1 MKARL
6 LQHLGMIQLLSCNG
20 KITDCS
26 YEYACNFL
34 LNFDSPEYYDGNG
47 KWDYGDITMEGYNGE
62 TIATV
67 SDDGIL
73 CVENAELYRNMFTN
87 KEPRLLTVA
96 EFAQIHGKGT
106 AIVRRMCTQGR
117 IPGAILK
124 GSRWL
129 IPEGTPYPTDERV
142 RK

>member
-6 LQHLGMIQLLSCNG
+6 VQYRELTQLLLCTG
-20 KITDCS
+20 RIIDCTFAD
-26 YEYACNFL
+26 ACEFL
-34 LNFDSPEYYDGNG
+34 LNFDNNKYYKGNG
-47 KWDYGDITMEGYNGE
+47 TWDYDVAMEKYNGD

-73 CVENAELYRNMFTN
+73 HIENAELYRNMFAN
-87 KEPRLLTVA
+87 KEIHFLTAA
-96 EFAQIHGKGT
+96 EFAELHSKGT

-129 IPEGTPYPTDERV
+129 IPEGTPYPADERV